1 MPICLCVIC
10 GRFCAAL
17 TDSRSCCR
25 DDVARNDRDI
35 YSMALYRKKNG
46 YPLFQGH
53 FGTFRQ
59 GSSPGWLCSL
69 VFVILDWPNR
79 HGLPRNV
86 LLFDT

>member
-35 YSMALYRKKNG
+35 YSMALYRKKKMAT
-46 YPLFQGH
+46 PCSKAILAP
-53 FGTFRQ
+53 FGKA
-59 GSSPGWLCSL
+59 P
-69 VFVILDWPNR
+69 
-79 HGLPRNV
+79 V
-86 LLFDT
+86 LAGFALWFLLS